1 MFFLTN
7 TCWELCKYRHAEES
21 YMFIVLKTQLAINPV
36 KILGDWLNQ
45 GILIDLYDL
54 VNNLLK
60 V

>member
-1 MFFLTN
+1 
-7 TCWELCKYRHAEES
+7 
-21 YMFIVLKTQLAINPV
+21 MFIVLKTQLAINPV

-45 GILIDLYDL
+45 AILIDLYDL